1 MGCFSDFL
9 RASRLF
15 FSLTI
20 LVVFSSLLRAE
31 SILDVYEQALQSD
44 PEYLAAIE
52 QHGAS
57 IEVFIQARSLLLP
70 SMNLVASYTET
81 QQDINSADNEVFA
94 SGKTDYPTQDYE
106 VVVNQSVYSFSHW
119 AGFDKAKAEL
129 QLLDV
134 ELQAVRQDL
143 IERVAE
149 RYFATLAA
157 NENFEAIKAEKKAV
171 AKQYE
176 LAKAKGTKL
185 GRKTDLLDAE
195 ARFYQVES
203 REIELRN
210 RLQIALQQ
218 LRELTG
224 TVPATLTLMGESFE
238 LASPEP
244 NDPEQILQMAIAS
257 NPEIN
262 ASRHAVEVANQA
274 LRQDKGQHYP
284 TVDLALRFNNSET
297 EGTLFGGGSNIDT
310 ADIAVSLNIP
320 LYSGGAVSSKVRE
333 SSRLLARTQQ
343 QLEMQLRRVQTDTFS
358 AYDGIVAA
366 IAKVNALAK
375 SVASHEQSVEA
386 RQEES
391 RAGLVPTI
399 ALLDAERDL
408 FFARVEYANARYDYV
423 LNTLRLKRVVGSLS
437 DADLVFVD
445 TLLTGE
451 EADLAA
457 LTYYKSASMSRVAA
471 NNNQ

>member
-1 MGCFSDFL
+1 MEAYSRQINFELKQGFKCCFVGYLHCDRVTSLGKYTYVWSTICELFLLSVKRVPSGFHSNDFTSVCAHL
-9 RASRLF
+9 H
-15 FSLTI
+15 
-20 LVVFSSLLRAE
+20 AE
-31 SILDVYEQALQSD
+31 SIIDVYQQALQSD

-57 IEVFIQARSLLLP
+57 SEVFIQARSLLLP

-81 QQDINSADNEVFA
+81 QQDINSSDNEVFA

-119 AGFDKAKAEL
+119 AGFDKAKAEI

-176 LAKAKGTKL
+176 LAKEKGTKL

-238 LASPEP
+238 LVK
-244 NDPEQILQMAIAS
+244 
-257 NPEIN
+257 
-262 ASRHAVEVANQA
+262 SRT
-274 LRQDKGQHYP
+274 K
-284 TVDLALRFNNSET
+284 
-297 EGTLFGGGSNIDT
+297 
-310 ADIAVSLNIP
+310 
-320 LYSGGAVSSKVRE
+320 
-333 SSRLLARTQQ
+333 
-343 QLEMQLRRVQTDTFS
+343 
-358 AYDGIVAA
+358 
-366 IAKVNALAK
+366 
-375 SVASHEQSVEA
+375 
-386 RQEES
+386 
-391 RAGLVPTI
+391 
-399 ALLDAERDL
+399 
-408 FFARVEYANARYDYV
+408 
-423 LNTLRLKRVVGSLS
+423 
-437 DADLVFVD
+437 
-445 TLLTGE
+445 
-451 EADLAA
+451 
-457 LTYYKSASMSRVAA
+457 
-471 NNNQ
+471 

>member
-9 RASRLF
+9 RVSRLF

>member
-1 MGCFSDFL
+1 VGCFSDFL

-157 NENFEAIKAEKKAV
+157 NENFEAIKAEKKTV

-195 ARFYQVES
+195 ARFYQV
-203 REIELRN
+203 
-210 RLQIALQQ
+210 Q
-218 LRELTG
+218 
-224 TVPATLTLMGESFE
+224 V
-238 LASPEP
+238 
-244 NDPEQILQMAIAS
+244 
-257 NPEIN
+257 
-262 ASRHAVEVANQA
+262 
-274 LRQDKGQHYP
+274 
-284 TVDLALRFNNSET
+284 
-297 EGTLFGGGSNIDT
+297 
-310 ADIAVSLNIP
+310 
-320 LYSGGAVSSKVRE
+320 
-333 SSRLLARTQQ
+333 
-343 QLEMQLRRVQTDTFS
+343 
-358 AYDGIVAA
+358 
-366 IAKVNALAK
+366 
-375 SVASHEQSVEA
+375 
-386 RQEES
+386 
-391 RAGLVPTI
+391 
-399 ALLDAERDL
+399 
-408 FFARVEYANARYDYV
+408 
-423 LNTLRLKRVVGSLS
+423 
-437 DADLVFVD
+437 
-445 TLLTGE
+445 
-451 EADLAA
+451 
-457 LTYYKSASMSRVAA
+457 
-471 NNNQ
+471 

>member
-1 MGCFSDFL
+1 MSCFYCLLKGC
-9 RASRLF
+9 RQAVI
-15 FSLTI
+15 LTI
-20 LVVFSSLLRAE
+20 SLGFGVHLYAE
-31 SILDVYEQALQSD
+31 SIIDVYQQALQSD

-57 IEVFIQARSLLLP
+57 SEVFIQARSLLLP

-81 QQDINSADNEVFA
+81 QQDINSSDNEVFA

-119 AGFDKAKAEL
+119 AGFDKAKAEI

-157 NENFEAIKAEKKAV
+157 HENFEAIKAEKKAV

-176 LAKAKGTKL
+176 LAKEKGTKL

-238 LASPEP
+238 LVSPEP
-244 NDPEQILQMAIAS
+244 NDPEQILEMAIAS
-257 NPEIN
+257 NPEIK

-297 EGTLFGGGSNIDT
+297 EGTLFGGGSNVDT

-320 LYSGGAVSSKVRE
+320 LYSGGSVSSKVRA
-333 SSRLLARTQQ
+333 STRLLMRAQQ
-343 QLEMQLRRVQTDTFS
+343 QLEMQTRRVQTDTFS

-386 RQEES
+386 RQEEN

-437 DADLVFVD
+437 DADLAFVD

-451 EADLAA
+451 DADLAA